1 MPFDFHPLETG
12 YVARLHGVLEKDI
25 VLQMALTGYAHYAG
39 AARWIINDLRAVDMD
54 SARAI
59 ANDARNTEKMDR
71 SAREVGKDR
80 RDAKLYLCYVC
91 SPEAYD
97 EIVPPQLAALD
108 DVAGSRLG
116 LSSEVPRFDTVADAF
131 AWEQVT
137 HEGCLPEW
145 VAILDAPYRD
155 EAGVVTFGNSA
166 AR

>member
-1 MPFDFHPLETG
+1 MPFDFHPLKTG

-59 ANDARNTEKMDR
+59 ANDARNVEKMDR

-80 RDAKLYLCYVC
+80 RDTKLHLCYVC
-91 SPEAYD
+91 SQEAYD
-97 EIVPPQLAALD
+97 EIVPPQLAALE

-116 LSSEVPRFDTVADAF
+116 LDSDIPRFDTVTDAF
-131 AWEQVT
+131 GWEQVI
-137 HEGCLPEW
+137 HEGDIPEW
-145 VAILDAPYRD
+145 VTELDAPYV
-155 EAGVVTFGNSA
+155 E
-166 AR
+166 